1 MILKANGMRKTEK
14 LGYPKFNGGHFDRRF
29 KYRKAGGNMS
39 RNYLWIVKYYIRI
52 NKDKRF
58 DIIDNNGRTKNE

>member
-1 MILKANGMRKTEK
+1 
-14 LGYPKFNGGHFDRRF
+14 
-29 KYRKAGGNMS
+29 MS

-58 DIIDNNGRTKNE
+58 GIIDNNGRTKNE